1 MTILTKALTKAEL
14 VGDVSIRLSHS
25 VQELRRES
33 GKSEF
38 IKLAG
43 RRYSSSLR
51 VWRGAQGP
59 VSAQGWKANN
69 VSCRLA
75 VS

>member
-14 VGDVSIRLSHS
+14 VGDVSIRLCHS

-33 GKSEF
+33 GKPEF

-43 RRYSSSLR
+43 RRYPSPLR
-51 VWRGAQGP
+51 VWRGSQGA
-59 VSAQGWKANN
+59 VSTEGWKANK
-69 VSCRLA
+69 CELLILQ
-75 VS
+75 